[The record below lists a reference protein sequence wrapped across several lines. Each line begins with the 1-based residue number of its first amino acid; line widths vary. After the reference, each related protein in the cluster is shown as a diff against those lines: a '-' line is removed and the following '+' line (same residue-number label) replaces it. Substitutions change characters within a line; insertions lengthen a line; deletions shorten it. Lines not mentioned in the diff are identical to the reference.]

1 MDRILVANRGEIAC
15 RIIRSVQQLGKHA
28 IAVYSEADAD
38 APHRHL
44 ADEARCIG
52 PPPAPQSY
60 LNAEAILH
68 AAADSHADGL
78 HPGYGFLAENADFAV
93 RCLDLGLTFVGPSP
107 DAMRQMGDKARARHI
122 AQEAGVPVIPGSAS
136 DALDPARAHDIAEAI
151 GYPVLLKAAGGGG
164 GIGMQVVAEPS
175 GLDKAFASAQNRAK
189 SAFGNPVL
197 YLEKFLS
204 APRHIEVQILGDTH
218 GNLVHLYERECSI
231 QRRHQKIIEEAPA
244 VLLAQPEHAA
254 LRQRMTRA
262 ALAIAQAVQYTNAGT
277 VEFLVDDTQGFY
289 FIEMNTRL
297 QVEHTVTEMVTGVD
311 LVAEQIRL
319 AEGASLPWRQ
329 EDLTVQGAAV
339 ECRICA
345 EDPAKN
351 FLPAPGQIT
360 TIDFPTGAGLRID
373 SGIQAG
379 TQVTPYY
386 DSLLAK
392 VITHGP
398 TRHDA
403 IDRMQHALATLT
415 LDGLIT
421 NIALHQQLMQHPRF
435 HAGDIDTTFLAR
447 VLTERDSLLT

>member
-1 MDRILVANRGEIAC
+1 MDRILIANRGEIAC

-38 APHRHL
+38 APHRHR
-44 ADEARCIG
+44 ADEAHCIG
-52 PPPAPQSY
+52 PAPAPQSY

-68 AAADSHADGL
+68 AAARSQADGL
-78 HPGYGFLAENADFAV
+78 HPGYGFLAENADFAA
-93 RCLDLGLTFVGPSP
+93 RCHDAGVIFIGPSP
-107 DAMRQMGDKARARHI
+107 EAMRKMGDKARARQI
-122 AQEAGVPVIPGSAS
+122 AQEVGVPVIPGSAS
-136 DALDPARAHDIAEAI
+136 DALDPASAHDLAKTI

-231 QRRHQKIIEEAPA
+231 QRRHQKIVEEAPA
-244 VLLAQPEHAA
+244 VLLTQPEHAA
-254 LRQRMTRA
+254 LRRRMTHA
-262 ALAIAQAVQYTNAGT
+262 ALAIAKAVEYTNAGT
-277 VEFLVDDTQGFY
+277 VEFLVDDAQGFY

-311 LVAEQIRL
+311 IVTEQIRI
-319 AEGASLPWRQ
+319 AEGATLSWRQ
-329 EDLTVQGAAV
+329 EDVTVNGAAV

-351 FLPAPGQIT
+351 FLPAPGHIST
-360 TIDFPTGAGLRID
+360 MHLPTGAGLRID

-379 TQVTPYY
+379 IRVTPYY

-403 IDRMQHALATLT
+403 IAHMQHALTTLT
-415 LDGLIT
+415 LEGLTT
-421 NIALHQQLMQHPRF
+421 NIALHQQLMQHPQFR
-435 HAGDIDTTFLAR
+435 AGEIDTTFLAR
-447 VLTERDSLLT
+447 VLTERD

>member
-52 PPPAPQSY
+52 PAPAPQSY

-78 HPGYGFLAENADFAV
+78 HPGYGFLAENADFAG

-244 VLLAQPEHAA
+244 VLLAQPEHAT

-262 ALAIAQAVQYTNAGT
+262 ALAIAKAVQYTNAGT

-311 LVAEQIRL
+311 IVAEQIRI
-319 AEGASLPWRQ
+319 AEGAPLPWRQ
-329 EDLTVQGAAV
+329 EDLTVNGAAV

-351 FLPAPGQIT
+351 FFPAPGRIT
-360 TIDFPTGAGLRID
+360 TIDLPTGAGLRID

-403 IDRMQHALATLT
+403 IDRMQHALTTLT
-415 LDGLIT
+415 LDGLTT
-421 NIALHQQLMQHPRF
+421 NIALHQHLMQHPQF

-447 VLTERDSLLT
+447 VLTEHD

>member
-1 MDRILVANRGEIAC
+1 MDRILIANRGEIAC

-44 ADEARCIG
+44 ADEAHCIG
-52 PPPAPQSY
+52 PAPAPQSY

-68 AAADSHADGL
+68 AAACSYADGL
-78 HPGYGFLAENADFAV
+78 PPGYGFLAENADFAA
-93 RCLDLGLTFVGPSP
+93 RCHDAGVTFIGPTP
-107 DAMRQMGDKARARHI
+107 EAMRMMGDKARARHI
-122 AQEAGVPVIPGSAS
+122 AQEAGVPVIPGSTH
-136 DALDPARAHDIAEAI
+136 DALDPASAHDIAETI

-164 GIGMQVVAEPS
+164 GIGMQVVVEPS
-175 GLDKAFASAQNRAK
+175 GLDKAFANAQNRAK

-197 YLEKFLS
+197 YLEKFLT

-231 QRRHQKIIEEAPA
+231 QRRHQKIVEEAPA
-244 VLLAQPEHAA
+244 VFLAQPQHAA
-254 LRQRMTRA
+254 LRQRMTQA
-262 ALAIAQAVQYTNAGT
+262 ALAIAKAVQYTNAGT
-277 VEFLVDDTQGFY
+277 VEFLVDEAHGFY

-311 LVAEQIRL
+311 LVTEQIRI
-319 AEGASLPWRQ
+319 AEGAELSWRQ
-329 EDLTVQGAAV
+329 EDLKVNGAAV

-360 TIDFPTGAGLRID
+360 TMHLPTGAGLRID

-398 TRHDA
+398 TRHEA
-403 IDRMQHALATLT
+403 ITRMQHALATLT
-415 LDGLIT
+415 LDGLTT
-421 NIALHQQLMQHPRF
+421 NIALHQQLMQHPQF
-435 HAGDIDTTFLAR
+435 HAGAIDTTFLAR
-447 VLTERDSLLT
+447 VMIERG